1 MERVSRRQWALQYH
15 LKIAKHQ
22 GIQGG
27 GAWGEGG
34 DGKERGGREGG
45 REGGRGGGEGEKE

>member
-27 GAWGEGG
+27 GAWGRGRGWEGEG
-34 DGKERGGREGG
+34 RKGGREGG
-45 REGGRGGGEGEKE
+45 REGGEGEKE